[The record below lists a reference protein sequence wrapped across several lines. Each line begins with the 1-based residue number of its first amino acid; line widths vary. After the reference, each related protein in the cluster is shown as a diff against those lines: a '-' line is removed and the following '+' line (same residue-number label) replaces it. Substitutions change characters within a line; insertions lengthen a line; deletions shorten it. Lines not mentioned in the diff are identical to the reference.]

1 MNSAC
6 AIIVHHTGIYKQL
19 EHPAISSPFENHD
32 GRGREITSQFLSGE
46 NLLALMVS
54 AGEACSMRCLSR
66 VKSMMEKTEF
76 LSREALL
83 APMVSDG
90 DACPSHC
97 NFDCCRRDSV
107 ERR

>member
-6 AIIVHHTGIYKQL
+6 AIIVHNTRIYKQL

-54 AGEACSMRCLSR
+54 DGEACSVLVSCEINDGKDRAFEPR
-66 VKSMMEKTEF
+66 GFVG
-76 LSREALL
+76 
-83 APMVSDG
+83 SDG
-90 DACPSHC
+90 
-97 NFDCCRRDSV
+97 F
-107 ERR
+107 